1 VKISAIGDPFT
12 VQALRLMGIAGVAVT
27 TPEEASRALDDA
39 LAPST
44 VVLVAESVARMVRE
58 KVDALKIARQ
68 DFIVL
73 EIPSGEGVPHQAEDT
88 ARLVSQAIGVKI

>member
-1 VKISAIGDPFT
+1 MRITAIGDPFT
-12 VQALRLMGIAGVAVT
+12 VQALKLMGIVGTAVT
-27 TPEEASRALDDA
+27 TPEEASRALDA
-39 LAPST
+39 VLAPAT
-44 VVLVAESVARMVRE
+44 VVLVAESVARMIRE
-58 KVDALKIARQ
+58 KVDALKVARQ

>member
-12 VQALRLMGIAGVAVT
+12 VQALKLMGIAGVAVT
-27 TPEEASRALDDA
+27 TPEEASRELDA
-39 LAPST
+39 VLAPAT
-44 VVLVAESVARMVRE
+44 VVLVTESVAKMIRE